1 MIGQRRRPARYCALV
16 SQENVEVIK
25 RAVVALNE
33 RDLDGYLACCTEDVQ
48 LLPPTAELEGA
59 YEGAEGVSRFL
70 ADIRDAMPD
79 FRLEI
84 ERLQPI
90 GQDRMLV
97 FLRATMSGRTT
108 GIGADLQ
115 LTNIYELDGGKIGR
129 VQVFADRDRA
139 LEAAGLR
146 E

>member
-1 MIGQRRRPARYCALV
+1 V
-16 SQENVEVIK
+16 SEQAMSEENVEVVK
-25 RAVVALNE
+25 RAVAALHE
-33 RDLDGYLACCTEDVQ
+33 RDLAGYLDCCTDDVH
-48 LLPPTAELEGA
+48 LLPPTAELEGPTD
-59 YEGAEGVSRFL
+59 GAAGVSRFF

-84 ERLQPI
+84 ERLEVI
-90 GQDRMLV
+90 GPDRMLV

-108 GIGADLQ
+108 GIGADLP
-115 LTNIYELDGGKIGR
+115 LTNIYDLAGGKIRR
-129 VQVFADRDRA
+129 VQVFADRNQA

>member
-1 MIGQRRRPARYCALV
+1 M

-25 RAVVALNE
+25 RAVAALNE
-33 RDLDGYLACCTEDVQ
+33 RDRDGYLACCTEDVQ
-48 LLPPTAELEGA
+48 LLPPTAELEEPTRA
-59 YEGAEGVSRFL
+59 PKAFSRFL

-84 ERLQPI
+84 ERLKPI
-90 GQDRMLV
+90 GPDRLLV
-97 FLRATMSGRTT
+97 FLRATVSGRTT
-108 GIGADLQ
+108 GIVADLQ
-115 LTNIYELDGGKIGR
+115 LTNIYELAGGKIRR